1 MIMLNEFYF
10 LVSRSQNLDD
20 ITKRKIQ
27 KNETTL
33 VDELEPSQL
42 MTYLLQK
49 KCLMLEEKSEIER
62 ERGRKR
68 RGVKLLQKIRT
79 SENKEILT
87 YFIKYLQSVQRQ
99 DLVKKIQATEI
110 DKEIHKRAGKS
121 KLNGLI

>member
-49 KCLMLEEKSEIER
+49 KCITLEEKSEIER

>member
-49 KCLMLEEKSEIER
+49 KCIKLEEKSEIER